1 MEIADLDYDLP
12 GHLIAQHPCEQ
23 RDASR
28 LLVVDRGRGVFEEKI
43 FRDIIHY
50 LKPSDCLV
58 MNDTRVIRARL
69 FGQKPTGGK
78 VELFLLHE
86 ESPGIWV
93 SLVRPSA
100 RIRPGTSVN
109 LPGDIQ
115 VMVGKILPE
124 GRRLVHFSRP
134 DVLEVLESIG
144 EIPLPPYI
152 HRDTQEDSDLRRYQ
166 TVYATTP
173 GAVAAPTAGL
183 HYTSDLLGELNLS
196 GIKNAYL
203 TLHVGYGTFKPITA
217 DSLAAHYVEPE
228 EFEMPEITATLL
240 NNTRSM
246 GGRVVAVGTTVTR
259 VLETQHTEGRYIS
272 GSGSTDTYIFPPY
285 TFRGVDILQTNFH
298 LPRSSLLALVSAF
311 AGHELLM
318 EAYRY
323 AIQQE
328 FRFYS
333 YGDTM
338 LIL

>member
-1 MEIADLDYDLP
+1 MEIRDLDYDLP
-12 GHLIAQHPCEQ
+12 GHLIAQHPCVQ

-28 LLVVDRGRGVFEEKI
+28 LLVVDRGRGIFEEKT
-43 FRDIIHY
+43 FRDLIHY
-50 LKPSDCLV
+50 LKPGDCLV
-58 MNDTRVIRARL
+58 LNDTRVIRARL
-69 FGQKPTGGK
+69 FGQKSTGGK

-86 ESPGIWV
+86 ESPGVWV

-100 RIRPGTSVN
+100 RVQPGTSVY

-115 VMVGKILPE
+115 VKVGKILPE
-124 GRRLVHFSRP
+124 GRRRVHFSRP
-134 DVLEVLESIG
+134 DVLDVLETIG

-152 HRDTQEDSDLRRYQ
+152 HRDTQEDSDLRCYQ

-183 HYTSDLLGELNLS
+183 HYTEEFLGELQSS
-196 GIKNAYL
+196 GIKKAYL

-217 DSLAAHYVEPE
+217 ESLEKHYVEPE
-228 EFEMPEITATLL
+228 EFDLPETTAMLL
-240 NNTRSM
+240 NSTRNS

-259 VLETQHTEGRYIS
+259 VLETQHFAGRFTS
-272 GSGSTDTYIFPPY
+272 GSGTTDTYIYPPH

-311 AGHELLM
+311 AGQELLM
-318 EAYRY
+318 EAYHY
-323 AIQQE
+323 AIKHE